1 MKIGLISDSHGD
13 HRKFKIPEGLD
24 MIIFAGDCG
33 LYRDEYKNEPGVVDF
48 IKWYNNLRIKYK
60 IWVAGNH
67 ETSIMKGLVNPK
79 ELSINCIYLEN
90 ESIEIEGLKIWGS
103 PNSPNFGYGWA
114 FNMYPLDLK
123 DLYSTIPNDTDI
135 IITHGPPKYF
145 GDRVTRGGHQVGSLS
160 LTERIREIKPK
171 LVVSGHI
178 HEDRGT
184 RSMIHESGET
194 LVINASSEYGFIK
207 EVIIIEI

>member
-13 HRKFKIPEGLD
+13 HRKYNIPDNLD
-24 MIIFAGDCG
+24 MIIFSGDCG
-33 LYRDEYKNEPGVVDF
+33 LYRDEYKNELGVRDF
-48 IKWYNNLRIKYK
+48 IQWYNNLNIKYK

-79 ELSINCIYLEN
+79 ELSTDCIYLEN

-103 PNSPNFGYGWA
+103 PNSPSFGYGWA

-123 DLYSTIPNDTDI
+123 ELYSTIPDDTDI

-145 GDRVTRGGHQVGSLS
+145 GDRVTRGDQVGSLS
-160 LTERIREIKPK
+160 LTDRIRGIKPK

-178 HEDRGT
+178 HEDRGI
-184 RSMIHESGET
+184 RSMIHELGET
-194 LVINASSEYGFIK
+194 LIVNAASEYGEIK
-207 EVIIIEI
+207 DVIIIDL